1 MCDKSQTKGIELF
14 VACVGKAIFTKKA
27 FRVNCSD
34 DPVVRLLGI
43 EYQGVMRMHTLLYL

>member
-1 MCDKSQTKGIELF
+1 MCDKSLTKG
-14 VACVGKAIFTKKA
+14 VGKAIFTKKA

-43 EYQGVMRMHTLLYL
+43 EYQGVMRMHTLLYRVM